1 VSIQGRIKELLGR
14 VERLGGEEVIEEMEL
29 FLRGRRHGRHHRA
42 HSLALNFTWCE
53 KSIKGQ
59 NMTFT
64 MLATQSVPVIGS
76 PVKADGTP
84 SSATLSAPSYASS
97 DPTVFSVSPDPATPN
112 GAIVTG
118 VAAGTAIL
126 SESATAVE
134 PDGVTTEP
142 ITGSATIILT
152 GGGGG
157 GGVAAAL
164 VFTFGNPQAKR

>member
-1 VSIQGRIKELLGR
+1 
-14 VERLGGEEVIEEMEL
+14 
-29 FLRGRRHGRHHRA
+29 
-42 HSLALNFTWCE
+42 
-53 KSIKGQ
+53 
-59 NMTFT
+59 MTFT
-64 MLATQSVPVIGS
+64 MLATQSVPVIGA
-76 PVKADGTP
+76 PVTAAGLP
-84 SSATLSAPSYASS
+84 SSATLSAVAYSSS

-126 SESATAVE
+126 SETATATE
-134 PDGVTTEP
+134 PDGSTQES

-157 GGVAAAL
+157 TGVAAAL